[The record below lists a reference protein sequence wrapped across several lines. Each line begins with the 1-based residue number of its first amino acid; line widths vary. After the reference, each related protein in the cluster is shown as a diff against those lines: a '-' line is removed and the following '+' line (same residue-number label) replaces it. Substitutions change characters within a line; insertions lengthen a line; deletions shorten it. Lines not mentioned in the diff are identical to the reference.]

1 MKIFIQLILLIR
13 GVAAVEKTIFFK
25 FSGQETHYTFLI
37 LSVRPSWSDYCLLI
51 SYWQVWL
58 LWSPAWACRE
68 AFSWPFR
75 ASGVRLSWC
84 FLLWGRLFR
93 NLCCLCLLLLYV
105 VLRQHSHN
113 QALHWTHLWLLN
125 AGIFSGSGTGLSW
138 GWSSRTCFFVFI
150 FIFPFLFFASA

>member
-1 MKIFIQLILLIR
+1 MKNEDFHTTDFAVDQRSCCSGENQIQWP
-13 GVAAVEKTIFFK
+13 KN
-25 FSGQETHYTFLI
+25 HNTFLF
-37 LSVRPSWSDYCLLI
+37 LSGRPSWSDYCLLI

-58 LWSPAWACRE
+58 LWSPAWACRK

-75 ASGVRLSWC
+75 AAGVRLSWC
-84 FLLWGRLFR
+84 FLLWGCLFR

-105 VLRQHSHN
+105 VLRQQNNN

-138 GWSSRTCFFVFI
+138 GWSSRICFDFSICIYFFVSFC
-150 FIFPFLFFASA
+150 